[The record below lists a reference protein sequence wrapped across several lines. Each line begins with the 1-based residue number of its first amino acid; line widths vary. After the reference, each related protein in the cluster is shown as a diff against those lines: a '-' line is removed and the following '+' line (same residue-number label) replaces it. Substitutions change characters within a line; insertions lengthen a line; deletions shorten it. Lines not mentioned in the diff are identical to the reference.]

1 MIGRNDPC
9 PCGSGKK
16 HKRCCLG
23 KNEMPVEQLVDEE
36 LERILLSIYEHPP
49 AQADMIELNS
59 YRRQWVDK
67 LGSVWDENSIEGS
80 LTEYFLFVAR
90 QDLWKRHLLKA
101 LNTPIR
107 SAVQAVVETWQEP
120 FVLFG
125 KVKDTKNGFF
135 EVEEILGSG
144 TYYLEQEQ
152 YMPADKDAIVFGGVL
167 PDNRKHENG
176 VYVITSLMFI
186 KDDKGSFENEI
197 EALAAS
203 SGFESSLDFYKEH
216 MVDIFYAM
224 LDRESGSVEELIE
237 SDLTQTQQEVLE
249 ILKEKLQDIGF
260 RAEVQDLL
268 KNISISYFLKETPN
282 FRKPNIIAAAVFL
295 VASDLKLLGEYDST
309 KADIARL
316 FDVSAS
322 SITNHAEKIR
332 EFVDKMTTEMKE
344 KE

>member
-176 VYVITSLMFI
+176 VYVITSLMFV

-197 EALAAS
+197 EALAES

-224 LDRESGSVEELIE
+224 LDPDRGSVEELIE
-237 SDLTQTQQEVLE
+237 SDLTEIQQETLEVLNN
-249 ILKEKLQDIGF
+249 KLVDIGF
-260 RAEVQDLL
+260 QSEVQDLL
-268 KNISISYFLKETPN
+268 KNITITYFLKEKPN
-282 FRKPNIIAAAVFL
+282 FRKSNIIAAAVFL
-295 VASDLKLLGEYDST
+295 VASNLKMLGEYSST
-309 KADIARL
+309 NAEIAKLFEVSTGSMTKHADNI
-316 FDVSAS
+316 S
-322 SITNHAEKIR
+322 
-332 EFVDKMTTEMKE
+332 EFVHKMTAEMKE